1 MTVLY
6 SGEVTLC
13 CMDIKGSESI
23 GNLRDG
29 SLREIWSG
37 HIMQKIRAAH
47 QAHDYGKIKLCGT
60 CSLNRMWSL
69 YD

>member
-23 GNLRDG
+23 GNVG
-29 SLREIWSG
+29 EQSLRQLWSG

-47 QAHDYGKIKLCGT
+47 REHAYQKVKLCST